1 MERKLTPYLM
11 EDLQEKMLFLA
22 GPRQCGK
29 TTIAKQILANQKGT
43 LYLNWDSVE
52 DRKIITERSWDEK
65 EPLVVF
71 DELHKFP
78 KWKSWLKGLW
88 DKRNGA
94 QNYLVTGSAR
104 LDVYRKG
111 GDSLM
116 GRYHHWRLHPLTIE
130 ELSPLMPP
138 EEALLRLMAHGGFP
152 EPFIKNSLRFSRRWR
167 RERYEKVIKEDI
179 RDLESV
185 RNITGISLL
194 VDLLRTRV
202 GGCVVVSHLAQD
214 LQVTH
219 KTVELWLRTLENMYV
234 IFRVMPY
241 GGTLARTLQKPPKF
255 YFYDVADVEGD
266 EGARFENLVACALL
280 QRCHFLEDYE
290 GHRMGLFYVRDKEGR
305 EVDFAILKEKKL
317 LTLIEAKWQD
327 ASLSPSLHY
336 FTERMKPEDS
346 SYQIVGK
353 ATHSMRQKGITISPA
368 TTLLSDLSWV
378 S

>member
-1 MERKLTPYLM
+1 MERKITPYLI
-11 EDLQEKMLFLA
+11 EDLQEKMVFLG

-29 TTIAKQILANQKGT
+29 TTIAKQILEKRQET

-52 DRKIITERSWDEK
+52 DRKIILAQTWDEK

-78 KWKSWLKGLW
+78 KWKSWIKGLW
-88 DKRNGA
+88 DKRNGT

-116 GRYHHWRLHPLTIE
+116 GRYHYWRLHPLSIA
-130 ELSPLMPP
+130 ELSPQLPP
-138 EEALLRLMAHGGFP
+138 EEVLLRLMIHGGFP
-152 EPFIKNSLRFSRRWR
+152 EPFFNNSPRFSRRWR
-167 RERYEKVIKEDI
+167 RERYEKILREDI

-185 RNITGISLL
+185 KNITGISLL

-202 GGCVVVSHLAQD
+202 GGSVVISHLAQD

-219 KTVELWLRTLENMYV
+219 KTVELWLRVLENLYV

-241 GGTLARTLQKPPKF
+241 GGSMARTLQKPPKF
-255 YFYDVADVEGD
+255 YFYDVADVDGD

-290 GHRMGLFYVRDKEGR
+290 GYRMGLCYVRDKEGR
-305 EVDFAILKEKKL
+305 EVDFAILKEKNL

-327 ASLSPSLHY
+327 TSLSQSLLY
-336 FTERMKPEDS
+336 FTERMKPS
-346 SYQIVGK
+346 SPSQQIVGK
-353 ATHSMRQKGITISPA
+353 ASRTVTQKDIAISPA
-368 TTLLSDLSWV
+368 TTLLADLSWI